1 MNSSDIETIELLPAA
16 GRPRQLFV
24 LLHDLGGTGTD
35 MLALGEM
42 LGNAFA
48 QAVVVMPERLSGA
61 APGLADPA
69 AADADQASRAETLS
83 GRVGVLVAFL
93 RAQQQ
98 RFGLLQSDTAL
109 AGFGTGASLSL
120 ALSGLHD
127 GLTGRVL
134 AFGGTHGDWPA
145 GAPRFTTL
153 HLLHGQRDLLV
164 PVRQVREVYAL
175 LTSLNADVTLDVA
188 SSVGHELHPALMA
201 RAVTR
206 LQTCVPLRFWK
217 AL

>member
-1 MNSSDIETIELLPAA
+1 MNLSDIETIELLPAA

-24 LLHDLGGTGTD
+24 LLHDAGGTGTD

-48 QAVVVMPERLSGA
+48 QAVVLMPEGLSGA
-61 APGLADPA
+61 APGLAEPA
-69 AADADQASRAETLS
+69 SAAEALS
-83 GRVGVLVAFL
+83 GRVAALAAFL
-93 RAQQQ
+93 RARQQH
-98 RFGLLQSDTAL
+98 FGLLQSDTAL
-109 AGFGTGASLSL
+109 AGFGAGASLAL
-120 ALSGLHD
+120 ALSALHD

-145 GAPRFTTL
+145 GAPRLTTL
-153 HLLHGQRDLLV
+153 HLLHGQRDLLA
-164 PVRQVREVYAL
+164 PVMQVREVYAL

-188 SSVGHELHPALMA
+188 SSVGHEMHPALMA

-206 LQTCVPLRFWK
+206 LQTCVPLRFWQ